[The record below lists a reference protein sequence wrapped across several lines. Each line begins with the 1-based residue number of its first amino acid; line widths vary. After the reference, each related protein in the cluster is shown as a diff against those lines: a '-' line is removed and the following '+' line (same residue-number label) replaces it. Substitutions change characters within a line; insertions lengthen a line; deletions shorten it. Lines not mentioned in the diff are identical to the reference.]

1 MRKTPL
7 ILMAAALPMAA
18 QAADVDFKFGG
29 FVKLDAMV
37 STYSEGDV
45 DGDVYYTP
53 PSAIPVET
61 ATGKESTDFDMNAQ
75 TSRFNLSSVTTLDN
89 GEKIKAFFEMD
100 FLGGGTAAN
109 ELVSNSY
116 SPRLRH
122 AFFSYNNL
130 TFGQTWST
138 FMNTGALP
146 ESVDFL
152 GVSEGTVFVRQAQIR
167 YTMGDFQVA
176 LENPSA
182 RIDMAGS
189 NTITDDASYPDVV
202 VRYNVKAGSADM
214 SVAGLFREISYDD
227 GAGNDDST
235 TGYGVNFA
243 GKVMIGDDDLK
254 FSYTYGSVGRYVGL
268 ASVEDAVIDSDGDLD
283 APTTSAGYISFRHL
297 WTPKMR
303 SSVTYSMLDADYDDE
318 TTAAAYTKSLS
329 SVRVNL
335 MYSPVK
341 PITYGVEYSMATRE
355 LVGGADG
362 DLNRVHFTA
371 KYAF

>member
-7 ILMAAALPMAA
+7 ILMAAAMPFAA

-45 DGDVYYTP
+45 DGALFYV
-53 PSAIPVET
+53 PSTIPVES
-61 ATGKESTDFDMNAQ
+61 ATGEETTDFDMNAQ
-75 TSRFNLSSVTTLDN
+75 TSRFNLTSVTTLDN

-100 FLGGGTAAN
+100 FNGGGGN

-116 SPRLRH
+116 NPRLRH

-130 TFGQTWST
+130 LVGQTWTT

-152 GVSEGTVFVRQAQIR
+152 GVSESTVFSRQAQIR
-167 YTMGDFQVA
+167 YTMGDFQFA
-176 LENPSA
+176 LENPSS
-182 RIDMAGS
+182 RIDMAGTNS
-189 NTITDDASYPDVV
+189 LTDDASFPDVV
-202 VRYNVKAGSADM
+202 VRYNMKAGSADM
-214 SVAGLFREISYDD
+214 TVAGLFREISYDD
-227 GAGNDDST
+227 GAGTDDST
-235 TGYGVNFA
+235 TGYGVNFS
-243 GKVMIGDDDLK
+243 GKVMVGADDLK

-268 ASVEDAVIDSDGDLD
+268 AMVEDAVIDSDGDLD
-283 APTTSAGYISFRHL
+283 APVTSAGFVSFRHH
-297 WTPKMR
+297 WSPKMR
-303 SSVTYSMLDADYDDE
+303 SSITYSMLDADYDDE
-318 TTAAAYTKSLS
+318 AAAAAYTKSS
-329 SVRVNL
+329 SSLRVNL

-341 PITYGVEYSMATRE
+341 PVTYGVEYTAATRE
-355 LVGGADG
+355 LVGGAEG